1 MLLSNRMY
9 DILKFIV
16 IIALPAFITL
26 VNIVGVQLG
35 YDMTTT
41 IVILTAIN
49 TFIGALIGVSTVNY
63 RKENSTYE
71 D

>member
-1 MLLSNRMY
+1 MLLSNRTY

-16 IIALPAFITL
+16 TIALPAFITF
-26 VNIVGVQLG
+26 VSVVGVQLG
-35 YDMTTT
+35 YEMTTT

-63 RKENSTYE
+63 RKENSKNE